1 MIRPVTLLTA
11 LLAAGSGLYL
21 YHAKHVT
28 QLLDNRIAKIQD
40 QIRTDQARVAVLSAQ
55 WALEN
60 APSRLA
66 GLAQRYLTLRPMRP
80 SQAIRM
86 ADLDSHLPP
95 PFPSGATPGAP
106 GAAPASPLIA
116 GMPPLALYAS
126 LAMLSGGSAGTG
138 ALVASS
144 AIRAPE
150 ISGEPPA
157 KAAGASSAVASLSA
171 PAPTALP
178 EPPLR
183 MAAAPERPP
192 AAPAPAPHVASAHEA
207 PKAPAET
214 EAVDGAPKLVASQRP
229 AAVDTRAP
237 VRLPVEARRAPAP
250 PQPHAVA
257 LRAATPVPGVAP
269 VPRAAPAPPPTTPAP
284 ILTSALGGRYPNMP
298 PPAPLPVSSTTPR

>member
-66 GLAQRYLTLRPMRP
+66 ELAQHYLTLQPMRP

-86 ADLDSHLPP
+86 ADLDAHLPP
-95 PFPSGATPGAP
+95 PFPSDTAPEAP
-106 GAAPASPLIA
+106 GAAPSAPLVA

-126 LAMLSGGSAGTG
+126 LAMLSGGHLGTG
-138 ALVASS
+138 AVVASS
-144 AIRAPE
+144 VARVLGV
-150 ISGEPPA
+150 SGGSAA
-157 KAAGASSAVASLSA
+157 KATAAPSAIALLSA

-183 MAAAPERPP
+183 MAAPAEPPAARPALPRPRVASAAATP
-192 AAPAPAPHVASAHEA
+192 AAPAGAEAAVAA
-207 PKAPAET
+207 PKP
-214 EAVDGAPKLVASQRP
+214 VAYERP
-229 AAVDTRAP
+229 AVADTHAP
-237 VRLPVEARRAPAP
+237 VHAAVAAREPAP
-250 PQPHAVA
+250 PQPRAVA
-257 LRAATPVPGVAP
+257 RETPAA
-269 VPRAAPAPPPTTPAP
+269 VPRAAPLPRPVPASSPATPAP
-284 ILTSALGGRYPNMP
+284 ILTSALGGQYPNMP
-298 PPAPLPVSSTTPR
+298 PPAPLPASSTRPR